1 MNILNH
7 TLQSR
12 SFIGL
17 AILMAMLNT
26 TYAAETEA
34 VTESEAK
41 PLWEL
46 NAGAFMRYGP
56 AYPASEDSQFN
67 FVPAVIPIYR
77 GKVLRVA
84 DDDDKPIT
92 TRIFRND
99 RLKLNVDFGLNFAV
113 DSDDVDARFQMPDL
127 DLLLEAGPQLEIKL
141 NDNLA
146 GGRFLL
152 GLQLRGAV
160 SFDGLDPEW
169 RGTVYSTELKYI
181 RPLAK
186 PGSEYRIK
194 LMPEWG
200 SSDYMDFFYG
210 VEPIFET
217 ATRSAYRAKSGYLG
231 TGLSVSYKTKL
242 TQKIQIGGGVK
253 VGLHNGAANENSPLF
268 TDKSTYSV
276 VVGFVWNFW
285 ESQQREVTSD

>member
-7 TLQSR
+7 PLQMRVLISA
-12 SFIGL
+12 
-17 AILMAMLNT
+17 AILLATLNT
-26 TYAAETEA
+26 TYAVEPEI
-34 VTESEAK
+34 ESEAK
-41 PLWEL
+41 PLLEW

-56 AYPASEDSQFN
+56 SYPASEDSQFN

-77 GKVLRVA
+77 GKILRVA
-84 DDDDKPIT
+84 DDDDKPVT
-92 TRIFRND
+92 TRIFRTD
-99 RLKLNVDFGLNFAV
+99 LLKLNFDFGLNFAV

-127 DLLLEAGPQLEIKL
+127 DLLLEAGPELEIKL

-169 RGTVYSTELKYI
+169 RGSVYSTEFKYI
-181 RPLAK
+181 RPLAN

-194 LMPEWG
+194 LTPEWG

-210 VEPIFET
+210 VDPIFES
-217 ATRSAYRAKSGYLG
+217 AARSAYRAKSGYLG
-231 TGLSVSYKTKL
+231 TGLSFSYKTKL
-242 TQKIQIGGGVK
+242 TQKIQIGGRIK
-253 VGLHNGAANENSPLF
+253 AGLHNGAANQNSPLF
-268 TDKSTYSV
+268 TEKTTYSI

-285 ESQQREVTSD
+285 ESAKRESLAN